1 MFHAQHI
8 FMQVRRWRQRRSSR
22 KTYSSSS
29 SRSFSVRCRLGSR
42 PGWTRIGLPAVM
54 QVNGRLRY
62 ERWLA
67 QRGRPET
74 QLELRLEEAIAH
86 ADAHAKEDAY
96 AECKRI
102 MAAIEAD
109 PETQTVEQFLSDS
122 GACASDGA
130 CASPPTRSDAERK
143 TMLWIIEDDAECQ
156 AAEQRRKSGA
166 EKASYEERRQLVR
179 HVFDV
184 MDREQHQQ
192 STPQSQVPAASAPA
206 APAPGAPSG
215 SASSS
220 SQLPPTATEGKAS
233 RRRRR
238 RR

>member
-1 MFHAQHI
+1 
-8 FMQVRRWRQRRSSR
+8 MQVS
-22 KTYSSSS
+22 
-29 SRSFSVRCRLGSR
+29 
-42 PGWTRIGLPAVM
+42 
-54 QVNGRLRY
+54 GRLRY

-74 QLELRLEEAIAH
+74 QLELRLEEARTH
-86 ADAHAKEDAY
+86 AEAHAKQDAY

-130 CASPPTRSDAERK
+130 CASPATPGWSDAERK
-143 TMLWIIEDDAECQ
+143 RMLRIIDDDAVCQ
-156 AAEQRRKSGA
+156 AYEQRRTSGA
-166 EKASYEERRQLVR
+166 EKAPLEERRQLVQ

-192 STPQSQVPAASAPA
+192 STPQSQGPAAVAPA
-206 APAPGAPSG
+206 APAPGAASG
-215 SASSS
+215 SGSSS
-220 SQLPPTATEGKAS
+220 SRLLPTATEGKAS

-238 RR
+238 GR